1 MKKVLLIEDDKE
13 LTLAL
18 GMRLKAM
25 GYEVHSAADA
35 VSAIS
40 VARKAEP
47 DVVLI
52 DFNLPGGNG
61 FTVAERLRTLLQT
74 SATPFVIIT
83 ASKEAGLKER
93 ARELGASAFLEKPFD
108 ATRLSDVIEGALGN
122 AA

>member
-1 MKKVLLIEDDKE
+1 MKTVLLVEDDKDV
-13 LTLAL
+13 TLAL

-35 VSAIS
+35 VSAVS
-40 VARKAEP
+40 QARKVQP
-47 DVVLI
+47 DIVLI

-61 FTVAERLRTLLQT
+61 FMVAERLRSLLQT

-83 ASKEAGLKER
+83 ASKETGLKEK
-93 ARELGASAFLEKPFD
+93 AHELGASAFLEKPFD
-108 ATRLSDVIEGALGN
+108 ATRLADVIESALGQ

>member
-1 MKKVLLIEDDKE
+1 MKKVLMVEDDKE

-25 GYEVHSAADA
+25 GYEMHSAADA
-35 VSAIS
+35 VSAVS
-40 VARKAEP
+40 VARQAKP

-52 DFNLPGGNG
+52 DYNLPGGSG
-61 FTVAERLRTLLQT
+61 FMVAERLRTLLQT

-83 ASKEAGLKER
+83 ASKEAGLREK
-93 ARELGASAFLEKPFD
+93 ALELGASAFLEKPFD
-108 ATRLSDVIEGALGN
+108 ATRLADAIEGALGN